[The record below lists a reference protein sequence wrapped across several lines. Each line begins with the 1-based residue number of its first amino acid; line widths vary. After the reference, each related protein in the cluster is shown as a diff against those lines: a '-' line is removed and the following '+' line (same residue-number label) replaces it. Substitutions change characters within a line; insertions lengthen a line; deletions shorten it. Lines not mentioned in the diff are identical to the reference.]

1 MSRILAY
8 ALMLFVCLAVIAC
21 RGYGQALRIVGGN
34 QLVNIS
40 TGTAGG
46 QPTSVVN
53 TACTL
58 RYQRQN
64 VVTNITV
71 GATCPGQRFT
81 LKVLAVSPTAGIAA
95 PEVTLT
101 DGMPAANFITNI
113 PTGNPKN
120 STSTLRYTASATYD
134 QGNSTELGNDVY
146 TVVYTLVAP

>member
-1 MSRILAY
+1 MNRILVFAP
-8 ALMLFVCLAVIAC
+8 MLFICWAVLADSC
-21 RGYGQALRIVGGN
+21 SGQAIRVVGGN
-34 QLVNIS
+34 QLVNIT

-46 QPTSVVN
+46 QPTPVVN

-64 VVTNITV
+64 VVTRITV
-71 GATCPGQRFT
+71 GATCPGQRFS
-81 LKVLAVSPTAGIAA
+81 LKVLAVSPTAGVAA
-95 PEVTLT
+95 PEVTMT

-120 STSTLRYTASATYD
+120 SSCTLRYTASATYD